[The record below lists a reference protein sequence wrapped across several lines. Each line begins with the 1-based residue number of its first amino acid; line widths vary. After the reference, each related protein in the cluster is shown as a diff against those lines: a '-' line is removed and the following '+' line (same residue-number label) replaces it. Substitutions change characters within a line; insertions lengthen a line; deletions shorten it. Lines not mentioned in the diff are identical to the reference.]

1 MAASSKSQEPRVKDP
16 GTETPGTSS
25 GAHAPTHSFE
35 GDYRP
40 STPVLFHAHAAN
52 PEIRV
57 EPLQV
62 EFLHNLADALNAT
75 LDLNTLMH
83 RVADLVRAVIDYK
96 IFAILLVNERSQ
108 DLRMRF
114 QIGHTA
120 EIERMRIKIG
130 RGISGQAALQRKSLL
145 IEDVTLQE
153 NYIDAN
159 PNVRSELAI
168 PLVIKNKV
176 IGVLDLQAETPA
188 FFTHEHQRLLELVA
202 SRMAVAVENA
212 RLYTRVSRQAQTL
225 VVLNE
230 ISREITSIL
239 DPDDLLE
246 RIGQLLKRVVD
257 FHMFTIL
264 LWNPVTQLFE
274 HRFSSRYGE
283 RVTRDRT
290 VALGVGLI
298 GTAAQLREPI
308 LAPDVRKDPR
318 YLEANPE
325 VRSELA
331 IPLVYKGEVIGVLD
345 LEHTRVNY
353 YNEDHLRTLSTLG
366 SQVAISIANAKLY
379 QRIHEEEQ
387 RMERDLEMARQVQL
401 RLMPSRPP
409 KLQRAEMASQFI
421 AARSIGG
428 DVYDYLDYGP
438 GRIAI
443 AVGDVSGKA
452 APAALYAALV
462 SGILRSLAPQRLS
475 PAALLAALN
484 DQLQER
490 KLDSQYVT
498 MLLAVWD
505 DSNQTLQIANAGSVQ
520 PLFVSV
526 NPDPA
531 KPPSVRTIQAEGF
544 PLGLFPHAEYEEFT
558 LSTRPGDLIVF
569 FSDGIVDANDANG
582 EMFGNERLTELLESQ
597 HHPTAKSTVDSILNA
612 VSEFQSGTDHFDD
625 ETVVVLRAL

>member
-1 MAASSKSQEPRVKDP
+1 MPSPIKPSS
-16 GTETPGTSS
+16 TPPP
-25 GAHAPTHSFE
+25 APEAPVPEHPYE

-40 STPVLFHAHAAN
+40 PTQQLFHSHAAD
-52 PEIRV
+52 PKIRV

-62 EFLHNLADALNAT
+62 EFLHNLADALNTT

-96 IFAILLVNERSQ
+96 IFAILLVNERAA

-114 QIGHTA
+114 QIGHST
-120 EIERMRIKIG
+120 EVERMRIKLG
-130 RGISGQAALQRKSLL
+130 RGVAGQAALQRKSLL
-145 IEDVTLQE
+145 VEDVTTQE

-159 PNVRSELAI
+159 PNVRSELAV
-168 PLVIKNKV
+168 PLVVKNKV
-176 IGVLDLQAETPA
+176 IGVLDLQSETIGY
-188 FFTHEHQRLLELVA
+188 FTMEHQRLLELVA
-202 SRMAVAVENA
+202 SRMAIAIENA

-225 VVLNE
+225 AVLND

-246 RIGQLLKRVVD
+246 RIGQLLKRVID

-264 LWNPVTQLFE
+264 LWNDRTQLFE
-274 HRFSSRYGE
+274 HRFSSRFGE
-283 RVTRDRT
+283 RVTRERT
-290 VALGVGLI
+290 IALGEGLI

-318 YLEANPE
+318 YVEANPE

-353 YNEDHLRTLSTLG
+353 YNDDHQRTLSTLA

-387 RMERDLEMARQVQL
+387 RMERDLDMARQVQL
-401 RLMPSRPP
+401 RLMPSHPP
-409 KLQRAEMASQFI
+409 KLERAEIAARFV

-428 DVYDYLDYGP
+428 DVFDYLDYGS

-462 SGILRSLAPQRLS
+462 SGILRSLAPRHLS
-475 PAALLAALN
+475 PAAMLVALN

-498 MLLAVWD
+498 MLMAVWD
-505 DSNQTLQIANAGSVQ
+505 DNNQTLQIANAGSVQ
-520 PLFVSV
+520 PLFVAV
-526 NPDPA
+526 NSDTT
-531 KPPSVRTIQAEGF
+531 KPPSVRTIKAEGF
-544 PLGLFPHAEYEEFT
+544 PLGLFPNAEYEEFT

-569 FSDGIVDANDANG
+569 FSDGIVDAVNATGD
-582 EMFGNERLTELLESQ
+582 MFGDERLTQLLESQ
-597 HHPTAKSTVDSILNA
+597 HQPAAQFTVDA
-612 VSEFQSGTDHFDD
+612 VLQAVTDFQAGTAHFDD
-625 ETVVVLRAL
+625 ETIVVLRATGQST